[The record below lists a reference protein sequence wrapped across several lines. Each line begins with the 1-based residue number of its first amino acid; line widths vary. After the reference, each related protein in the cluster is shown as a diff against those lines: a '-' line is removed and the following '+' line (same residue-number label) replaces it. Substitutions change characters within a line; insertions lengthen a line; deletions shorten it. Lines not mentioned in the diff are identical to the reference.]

1 MQKVAAAAVAGIPPT
16 TGEKNPMTAFSDD
29 DDTLDE
35 REALEATDDET
46 TNTYDEPQGDKP
58 SPLDSGSSTTVS
70 GDSSDWRSETGSPG
84 DAAAVRV
91 MGAHSASG
99 SEAVHFRKDA
109 KHLTYSYKV
118 PQASLGAATP
128 LNNASGQQQRL
139 PGSANTSAAF
149 PADISQVVEAS
160 TPTLPRSNLVGGP
173 GGPSRFGP
181 HGAATYAQGS
191 PPPSAP
197 QTTNTSAFYTFS
209 DSYAILQ
216 GTPANAPS
224 FLAAH
229 PSSTT
234 AGDEYS
240 AVHAPQQAPYHEV
253 TGRRGTRAPR
263 ESAVAATAPV
273 TTVLVPS
280 QPLNDEDEH
289 ARRKR
294 PWDSS
299 ADADGN
305 QSCRSRRI
313 QIEVQAVVKK
323 KYADKEDEDMREEY
337 TSSSYSDENS
347 YSYSYSYSYSGDDE
361 LGDEADADEEDY
373 EYYEEFY
380 EEEVEE
386 DEEDEEE
393 PRIDMIE
400 GDGHG
405 HTLYDILYGTPK
417 AGAIGN
423 GDHTRD
429 LREPALSD
437 SPYSAPLPDKQKE
450 PHHQGQL
457 HPRYVGEEDEKNH
470 LRPAPSHWSETADE
484 EAEVARRRAATPE
497 RVGRHHHHHH
507 KKSAKAYK
515 GTDSETEH
523 RAAAAPAAA
532 PAAGKKQKKSAY
544 EHGEPFTEGTLNVT
558 SKKGKANGHYGP
570 KVDLDAKELD
580 RVISDS
586 ESSEVPH
593 EPVTSAAPAA
603 KGTRAASSSSS
614 SDAQDVDDE
623 FTALSRS
630 RSRRRKSPQVVKNAK
645 KKDSHHHHRSGAD
658 ANSGSDAEAEA
669 ITTTKF
675 GARDSGKVSEEE
687 PISIPSQQNSMGTGD
702 ETSENTL
709 SVAGHEGEGG
719 SSDKSAEV
727 EDAKTKAAVCL
738 VIKCNCCSKRVEE
751 SDSTKPREDKK
762 KKVNP
767 SSTCGCCS
775 ETEDESDPKP
785 REEKKKKVNPSSTC
799 GCCSET
805 EDESDPKPREEKKKK
820 VNPSST
826 CGCCSE
832 TEDERDPKETK
843 SGIVIKCRC
852 CSKKAKD
859 GDAKDKKS
867 RSRSGGVFSCFF
879 AMCSSKKSTKDQVVD
894 KNGKGDEK
902 DKEADEQARKEGA
915 KSHST
920 SPAESPVDPHTNSR
934 QSNQKSHKKDEAF
947 KGLKSPQA
955 EPQEEEKGAAADTPT
970 PSFPRS
976 PAVMT
981 SESKND
987 NQGRAAQP
995 PKNTRRGV
1003 ELASSN
1009 STPDAA
1015 AASSQKKRENE
1026 AKVLARKE
1034 SSHQPVSSPT
1044 PHPTGQARRPHS
1056 HTTPSADHA
1065 RIPGKPEDPGVVIPV
1080 NASDMG
1086 ENDEP
1091 GPSKRVKAQQQRS
1104 RHHGQA
1110 RAAEHPSKKKS
1121 KRNTQRVEHESSHD
1135 DSAV

>member
-118 PQASLGAATP
+118 PQASLSAATP

-139 PGSANTSAAF
+139 PVSANTSAAF

-224 FLAAH
+224 FLAAY

-240 AVHAPQQAPYHEV
+240 AADAPQQAPYHEV
-253 TGRRGTRAPR
+253 TGRRGTRTPGG
-263 ESAVAATAPV
+263 SAVAATAPV

-323 KYADKEDEDMREEY
+323 KYADKEDEDMREAY
-337 TSSSYSDENS
+337 TSSSYSDEDS

-361 LGDEADADEEDY
+361 LGDEADADEEGY

-450 PHHQGQL
+450 LHHQGQL
-457 HPRYVGEEDEKNH
+457 HPRYVGEEDEKNY
-470 LRPAPSHWSETADE
+470 LRPAPSHWSETAGE

-497 RVGRHHHHHH
+497 RVGRHHRHHH

-523 RAAAAPAAA
+523 RAAAAPAA

-614 SDAQDVDDE
+614 SDAEDVDDE
-623 FTALSRS
+623 FTTLSRS

-645 KKDSHHHHRSGAD
+645 KKDSHHHHRSGAE

-709 SVAGHEGEGG
+709 SVARHEDEGG
-719 SSDKSAEV
+719 SSDKSAE
-727 EDAKTKAAVCL
+727 EENAKAKAAVCL
-738 VIKCNCCSKRVEE
+738 VIKCDCCSKRVKE

-762 KKVNP
+762 EKVNP

-775 ETEDESDPKP
+775 ETENESDPKP
-785 REEKKKKVNPSSTC
+785 RGDKKEKVNPSSTC

-805 EDESDPKPREEKKKK
+805 ENESD
-820 VNPSST
+820 S
-826 CGCCSE
+826 
-832 TEDERDPKETK
+832 KETK
-843 SGIVIKCRC
+843 SGLVIKCRC
-852 CSKKAKD
+852 CSKKTKD

-867 RSRSGGVFSCFF
+867 RSRSGGVFSCLF

-894 KNGKGDEK
+894 KNGKEGEK

-915 KSHST
+915 KSHPT
-920 SPAESPVDPHTNSR
+920 SPAESSVDRHTNSR

-955 EPQEEEKGAAADTPT
+955 EQQEEEKGAAADTPA

-987 NQGRAAQP
+987 NQGRAAHP

-1003 ELASSN
+1003 EQASSN

-1015 AASSQKKRENE
+1015 AASSQKERENE
-1026 AKVLARKE
+1026 ANVLARKK

-1104 RHHGQA
+1104 RHHGQT

>member
-240 AVHAPQQAPYHEV
+240 TAHAPQQAPYHEV

-323 KYADKEDEDMREEY
+323 KYADKEDEDIREEY

-762 KKVNP
+762 EKVNP

-805 EDESDPKPREEKKKK
+805 ENESDPKPREEKKKK

-832 TEDERDPKETK
+832 TEDERDPKET

-987 NQGRAAQP
+987 NQGRAAHP

-1003 ELASSN
+1003 ERASSN

>member
-118 PQASLGAATP
+118 PQASLSAATP

-139 PGSANTSAAF
+139 PVSANTSAAF

-224 FLAAH
+224 FLAAY

-240 AVHAPQQAPYHEV
+240 AADAPQQAPYHEV
-253 TGRRGTRAPR
+253 TGRRGTRTPGG
-263 ESAVAATAPV
+263 SAVAATAPV

-323 KYADKEDEDMREEY
+323 KYADKEDEDMREAY
-337 TSSSYSDENS
+337 TSSSYSDEDS

-361 LGDEADADEEDY
+361 LGDEADADEEGY

-450 PHHQGQL
+450 LHHQGQL
-457 HPRYVGEEDEKNH
+457 HPRYVGEEDEKNY
-470 LRPAPSHWSETADE
+470 LRPAPSHWSETAGE

-497 RVGRHHHHHH
+497 RVGRHHRHHH

-523 RAAAAPAAA
+523 RAAAAPAA

-614 SDAQDVDDE
+614 SDAEDVDDE
-623 FTALSRS
+623 FTTLSRS

-645 KKDSHHHHRSGAD
+645 KKDPHHHHRSGAE

-719 SSDKSAEV
+719 SSDKSAE
-727 EDAKTKAAVCL
+727 EENAKAKAAVCL
-738 VIKCNCCSKRVEE
+738 VIKCDCCSKRVKE

-762 KKVNP
+762 EKVNP

-775 ETEDESDPKP
+775 ETENESDPKP
-785 REEKKKKVNPSSTC
+785 RGDKKEKVNPSSTC

-805 EDESDPKPREEKKKK
+805 ENESDPKPRGDKKEK

-832 TEDERDPKETK
+832 TENESDSKETK
-843 SGIVIKCRC
+843 SGLVIKCRC
-852 CSKKAKD
+852 CSKKTKD

-867 RSRSGGVFSCFF
+867 RSRSGGVFSCLF

-894 KNGKGDEK
+894 KNGKEGEK

-915 KSHST
+915 KSHPT
-920 SPAESPVDPHTNSR
+920 SPAESSVDRHTNSR

-955 EPQEEEKGAAADTPT
+955 EQQEEEKGAAADTPA

-987 NQGRAAQP
+987 NQGRAAHP

-1003 ELASSN
+1003 EQASSN

-1015 AASSQKKRENE
+1015 AASSQKERENE
-1026 AKVLARKE
+1026 ANVLARKK

-1080 NASDMG
+1080 NASDMD

-1104 RHHGQA
+1104 RHHGQT